1 MAVLKVRTA
10 PDPILAKVAVPVEVV
25 DASVRKLMDDMLET
39 MYQDNGVGLAA
50 PQIGV
55 SKRIVVID
63 LQSDED
69 QERPKGF
76 YPLYIVNPEIIEASE
91 ETVLANEAC
100 LSVPD
105 MQVPVRR
112 PKEITVK
119 YLDYNNKEQVL
130 STGGWLARAI
140 QHEKDHLDGIILI
153 DYLSKL
159 KKDVAIRRLKKLK
172 RFEG

>member
-1 MAVLKVRTA
+1 MAFLKVRTA
-10 PDPILAKVAVPVEVV
+10 PDQILAQVANSIDMV
-25 DASVRKLMDDMLET
+25 DASVRKLMDDMLDT

-50 PQIGV
+50 PQIGI

-63 LQSDED
+63 LQSDDD

-76 YPLYIVNPEIIEASE
+76 YPLYIANPEIVEASE
-91 ETVLANEAC
+91 ETIVANEAC
-100 LSVPD
+100 LSVPEL
-105 MQVPVRR
+105 QVPVSR

-130 STGGWLARAI
+130 SAGGWLARAI
-140 QHEKDHLDGIILI
+140 QHEIDHLDGIILL

-159 KKDVAIRRLKKLK
+159 KKDVAVRRLKKLK
-172 RFEG
+172 RLGT